1 MKKIKRALAM
11 IMVATLVLGMCSM
24 AAFAD
29 GDLDS
34 SQEPQTETTPTT
46 TPSSGTETDPTTTPS
61 TGTEGGT
68 YAGGSGS
75 LDDPITEIPVY
86 KYVKVTPGV
95 ALPSETFYAT
105 MVPATE
111 TQINGAKVGS
121 VAVSTGPALSNNV
134 ISFNFS
140 AADSTVGGKVKKDG
154 TFDLKDCTFTSTGI
168 YRYYIYEVVAKTEGD
183 STTYDVPPNAEANKN
198 YYIQY
203 DYTKYTVD
211 LYVQAKD
218 TTTYVVTNFSVTS
231 EDGSTTNAKPEEI
244 AFTNEV
250 KCANITITKIVDGTE
265 YTKDEAFDFYI
276 MIPVGG
282 DTITLKDGETI
293 QGAIYNSDK
302 SKVSDVSVAVKGSGI
317 GADVKANGT
326 KFSLKNGQ
334 YLELYA
340 PVSMIYKVIE
350 EDYTKESYETDV
362 EYAAYGSF
370 QPDEDKEGRETDG
383 KTTITC
389 GTGDDAKGYVGV
401 KGTTNTD
408 VNRVT
413 FTNSRHI
420 TVATG
425 INLDFVPYVVVL
437 ALVLAAGGAVLVY
450 KKKRTVR

>member
-1 MKKIKRALAM
+1 
-11 IMVATLVLGMCSM
+11 
-24 AAFAD
+24 
-29 GDLDS
+29 
-34 SQEPQTETTPTT
+34 
-46 TPSSGTETDPTTTPS
+46 
-61 TGTEGGT
+61 
-68 YAGGSGS
+68 
-75 LDDPITEIPVY
+75 
-86 KYVKVTPGV
+86 
-95 ALPSETFYAT
+95 
-105 MVPATE
+105 
-111 TQINGAKVGS
+111 
-121 VAVSTGPALSNNV
+121 
-134 ISFNFS
+134 
-140 AADSTVGGKVKKDG
+140 
-154 TFDLKDCTFTSTGI
+154 
-168 YRYYIYEVVAKTEGD
+168 
-183 STTYDVPPNAEANKN
+183 
-198 YYIQY
+198 
-203 DYTKYTVD
+203 
-211 LYVQAKD
+211 
-218 TTTYVVTNFSVTS
+218 VTS

-265 YTKDEAFDFYI
+265 YTKDEAFDFWI

-302 SKVSDVSVAVKGSGI
+302 SKVSDVSVAVNGAGI

-326 KFSLKNGQ
+326 KFQLKNGQ

-370 QPDEDKEGRETDG
+370 QPDEDKEGRVTDG

-389 GTGDDAKGYVGV
+389 GTGDDAKEYVGV

-420 TVATG
+420 NVATG